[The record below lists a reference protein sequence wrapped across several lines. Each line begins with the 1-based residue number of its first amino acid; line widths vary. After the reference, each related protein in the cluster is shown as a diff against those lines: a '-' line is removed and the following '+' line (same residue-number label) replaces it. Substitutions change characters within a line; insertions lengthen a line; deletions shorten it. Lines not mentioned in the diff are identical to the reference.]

1 MTLSELRTVAL
12 IAVIF
17 GAWCGFPAAA
27 GCMQAKPAAGV
38 VAKISESDGT
48 LYVLRGTEKISVYVT
63 QVVCDGDHIQASG
76 GQGTVGILRADG
88 KIETYGP
95 KAGHNLVHKSS
106 AVSGLWMSILDWAN
120 QIAPRVE
127 PYSVMTVGRG
137 GPGEKLAFSIQSLS
151 QKQGRIAVGHDKL
164 YVRWIGGIGPFS
176 LLLADSRGA
185 KSAEVTGI
193 PGHAAYLDAGRNL
206 DVGHWTLTLKDSR
219 GAEAVGEFEV
229 DATRKFE
236 AIDGEPFVEFRTAA
250 AAVKLADDP
259 QWAFEADQMISA
271 APQQGLDRQTIFK
284 VIACKSYAS
293 NPPDDCQ

>member
-1 MTLSELRTVAL
+1 
-12 IAVIF
+12 
-17 GAWCGFPAAA
+17 
-27 GCMQAKPAAGV
+27 MQAKPAAGV

-48 LYVLRGTEKISVYVT
+48 LYVLRGTKKISVYVT
-63 QVVCDGDHIQASG
+63 QVICEGDQIQASG

-88 KIETYGP
+88 KIETYDP
-95 KAGHNLVHKSS
+95 KAGHNIVHKSS
-106 AVSGLWMSILDWAN
+106 TTSSLWMSILDWAN
-120 QIAPRVE
+120 QVAPRVE

-137 GPGEKLAFSIQSLS
+137 GPGEKLAFSIHSLT
-151 QKQGRIAVGHDKL
+151 QKQGRIAVGHNKL

-185 KSAEVTGI
+185 KYAEATGI
-193 PGHAAYLDAGRNL
+193 PGYAAYLEAERNL
-206 DVGHWTLTLKDSR
+206 DVGRWTLTLKDSR
-219 GAEAVGEFEV
+219 DTEAVGEFEV

-236 AIDGEPFVEFRTAA
+236 AMNAGEPFVEFRTAA

-271 APQQGLDRQTIFK
+271 APLQGIDRQTIFK
-284 VIACKSYAS
+284 VIACKSYGA